1 MAMVL
6 GNQKEMN
13 SLTPEMMKENLLIS
27 YTPNCFPKE
36 LSTWTCYW
44 CKMLNYKINV
54 KDYFN
59 DPVTDTFGYIG
70 ETEKESKKKNFF
82 FFLTS

>member
-1 MAMVL
+1 
-6 GNQKEMN
+6 
-13 SLTPEMMKENLLIS
+13 
-27 YTPNCFPKE
+27 
-36 LSTWTCYW
+36 
-44 CKMLNYKINV
+44 MLNYKINV

-70 ETEKESKKKNFF
+70 ETEKESKKKKI